1 MEQQHPKYIP
11 IKVYSTFNQQDLL
24 FAKMALDRE
33 GIRYETQNENFSALY
48 PGADGLATV
57 DVLVNQSDVERAG
70 EILKPIIEGKKEK

>member
-48 PGADGLATV
+48 PGTSPLATV
-57 DVLVNQSDVERAG
+57 DILVNQSDVERAG
-70 EILKPIIEGKKEK
+70 EILKPVIEGKKGE